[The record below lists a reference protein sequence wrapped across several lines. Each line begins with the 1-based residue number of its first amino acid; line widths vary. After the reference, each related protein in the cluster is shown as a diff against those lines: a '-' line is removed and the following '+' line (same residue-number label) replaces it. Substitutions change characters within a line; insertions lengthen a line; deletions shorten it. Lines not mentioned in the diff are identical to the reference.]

1 MMVVDADGFRKVPP
15 CRSGQQLGDSIPSS
29 RPEPRNKNRFQ
40 PLSVADWQ
48 DVARQVEMRGPR
60 FDPLRL

>member
-15 CRSGQQLGDSIPSS
+15 RRSGQQLGDFIPSS

-40 PLSVADWQ
+40 LLSVADWQ
-48 DVARQVEMRGPR
+48 EVAR
-60 FDPLRL
+60 